1 MGIVSDINH
10 VIKITADISDIDQKV
25 GTIIG
30 WLEGVDKAFKS
41 LGGQLSGTDNKELK
55 KILKEIE
62 KGRKDG
68 TRIHQDATKK
78 ATKAE
83 QKVADATRSTT
94 SAISEQI
101 AELSALVSTLN
112 DLAATID
119 KIKAPDITPPDAP
132 KSQPRKTQKSKKTTI
147 TPKEVLPREP
157 SGSSKTTHPGTITAS
172 EIQQYKIAES
182 NIDQA
187 TVDGILNAS
196 TSEIENVMKSIM
208 NYYKK
213 MGLAFEYL
221 RKVSSDPEVFRE
233 VLESEDGQKFLDKVK
248 HEKDALERFAKATYD
263 KEAASV
269 ERLYSIVIRKQQEMG
284 ESTDEVKKKYEEFKA
299 VVDKDDTGLHTINT
313 FKREFADISYK
324 LDAKMGDIGGEKHNT
339 LVS

>member
-119 KIKAPDITPPDAP
+119 KIKPPDITPPDVKSRPRTTRKP
-132 KSQPRKTQKSKKTTI
+132 KEVTI
-147 TPKEVLPREP
+147 TPKEEVPFEP
-157 SGSSKTTHPGTITAS
+157 STLARRSGSTYKTAHPGTITAS
-172 EIQQYKIAES
+172 EIQQYKIVES

-187 TVDGILNAS
+187 TVDG
-196 TSEIENVMKSIM
+196 
-208 NYYKK
+208 
-213 MGLAFEYL
+213 F
-221 RKVSSDPEVFRE
+221 
-233 VLESEDGQKFLDKVK
+233 
-248 HEKDALERFAKATYD
+248 
-263 KEAASV
+263 
-269 ERLYSIVIRKQQEMG
+269 
-284 ESTDEVKKKYEEFKA
+284 
-299 VVDKDDTGLHTINT
+299 
-313 FKREFADISYK
+313 
-324 LDAKMGDIGGEKHNT
+324 
-339 LVS
+339 

>member
-30 WLEGVDKAFKS
+30 WLNGVDKAFKS

-119 KIKAPDITPPDAP
+119 KIKPPDITPPDVKSRPRTTRKP
-132 KSQPRKTQKSKKTTI
+132 KEVTI
-147 TPKEVLPREP
+147 TPKEEVPFEP
-157 SGSSKTTHPGTITAS
+157 STLARRSGSTYKTAHPGTITAS
-172 EIQQYKIAES
+172 EIQQYKIVES

-187 TVDGILNAS
+187 TADGFLNAS

-208 NYYKK
+208 GYYEK

-221 RKVSSDPEVFRE
+221 RKVSSDPEMFRKA
-233 VLESEDGQKFLDKVK
+233 LESEDGQKFLDKVK
-248 HEKDALERFAKATYD
+248 HEKDALE
-263 KEAASV
+263 
-269 ERLYSIVIRKQQEMG
+269 
-284 ESTDEVKKKYEEFKA
+284 
-299 VVDKDDTGLHTINT
+299 
-313 FKREFADISYK
+313 
-324 LDAKMGDIGGEKHNT
+324 
-339 LVS
+339 